1 MFYTADKCKKRE
13 CGKKIYKA
21 KHCWTLRLGLF
32 VKLCCCRL
40 DFLHE
45 IKLLIMS
52 GNARKLQK
60 ATTISPRFFEMW
72 LDAACSRETLTLAI
86 TLSFVFEVGLKCKS
100 CFIIWLIEVM
110 LHVCILWKNTQNTHK
125 TQKMRELLLNK
136 YKYILFVFAPCYT
149 LTPIDVTLFTFDHL
163 SIKIRILLNR
173 SVNGDTWAI
182 TTFVVLF
189 CCLFFSHK
197 HYNLQL

>member
-110 LHVCILWKNTQNTHK
+110 LHVCILWKNTQNTENEGASTKQIQIYTFCLCSMLHSYTNWCHIVYFWPFIHK
-125 TQKMRELLLNK
+125 NK
-136 YKYILFVFAPCYT
+136 
-149 LTPIDVTLFTFDHL
+149 
-163 SIKIRILLNR
+163 N
-173 SVNGDTWAI
+173 I
-182 TTFVVLF
+182 T
-189 CCLFFSHK
+189 K
-197 HYNLQL
+197 